1 MRKLIGLIAVLMLGA
16 LPALA
21 LAQDAPAPK
30 NASQLCKE
38 QRKAM
43 GDAAFKALY
52 GTNANKSN
60 AHGKC
65 VSKQNAQAVENNQN
79 ASKACKDERKTLGE
93 QAFKDKYGTNDNKSN
108 AHGKCVSMK
117 AQAETT
123 AEQAATIKAA
133 KACKAERK
141 TLGETAFKAKY
152 GTNANKSNAFGKCV
166 SKLARA

>member
-1 MRKLIGLIAVLMLGA
+1 MRKLIGLSAVLMLVA
-16 LPALA
+16 LPAIA
-21 LAQDAPAPK
+21 LAQDAPK

-43 GDAAFKALY
+43 GDVAFKALY

-65 VSKQNAQAVENNQN
+65 VSKQNAQAAENNQN
-79 ASKACKDERKTLGE
+79 AS
-93 QAFKDKYGTNDNKSN
+93 
-108 AHGKCVSMK
+108 
-117 AQAETT
+117 
-123 AEQAATIKAA
+123 

-166 SKLARA
+166 SKLASA